1 MPTPPSTSIGAKLLI
16 LLSSILLAHSVY
28 SAHEHTHLYSTRPPT
43 LASTSSP
50 THSPNPP
57 HKLPLDIILET
68 IISVSLLSIGIVLS
82 GWDFRPIQW
91 RKWAGQL
98 EREKGQGPY
107 EFLESRLGFIDIRAK
122 RSEFASWVKEHEATK
137 AT

>member
-1 MPTPPSTSIGAKLLI
+1 MSNPTPISIGTKLLI
-16 LLSSILLAHSVY
+16 LFSSVLLAHSIY
-28 SAHEHTHLYSTRPPT
+28 SAHEHTHLYSTRPPPQ
-43 LASTSSP
+43 ASTSY
-50 THSPNPP
+50 SPNPQ

-82 GWDFRPIQW
+82 GWEFRPIQW